1 MQNTCLLL
9 IDLQNEYFP
18 GGKSEL
24 ENPLEACLKAR
35 QLLDYFRQRQL
46 PLVHIQHISTRPGAA
61 TFLAGTPGAEIHVNV
76 QPVGSEIVIQK
87 HYPNSF
93 RETDLQN
100 CLESLGVHKL
110 VIAGMMTHMCVDA
123 TTRAAFDL
131 GYACIVAG
139 DACATKEL
147 IFEGSKVPAEYV
159 QGAFLAALAAMY
171 ARVVRVAELVEQP
184 ELFKLPT

>member
-1 MQNTCLLL
+1 MQNICLLL
-9 IDLQNEYFP
+9 IDIQNEYFP

-24 ENPLEACLKAR
+24 ANPLEASLKAR

-46 PLVHIQHISTRPGAA
+46 SLVHIQHISTRPGAA
-61 TFLAGTPGAEIHVNV
+61 TFLEGTPGAEIHTNV
-76 QPVGSEIVIQK
+76 LPAGKEIVIQK

-93 RETDLQN
+93 RDTDLQA
-100 CLESLGVHKL
+100 CLGLLDIQRL

-123 TTRAAFDL
+123 TARAAFDL
-131 GYACIVAG
+131 GYACIVAS

-147 IFEGSKVPAEYV
+147 AFEGNKVPADNV

-171 ARVVRVAELVEQP
+171 ARVVRVAELVKQP
-184 ELFKLPT
+184 ELFDLPT

>member
-9 IDLQNEYFP
+9 VDIQNEYFP

-24 ENPLEACLKAR
+24 VNPLEASLKAR
-35 QLLDYFRQRQL
+35 QLLDFFRQRQL

-61 TFLAGTPGAEIHVNV
+61 TFIAGTPGAEIQANV
-76 QPVGSEIVIQK
+76 QPAGSEIVIQK

-93 RETDLQN
+93 RETGLQD
-100 CLESLGVHKL
+100 CLESLGVQTL

-123 TTRAAFDL
+123 TARAAFDL
-131 GYACIVAG
+131 GYTCIVAG

-147 IFEGSKVPAEYV
+147 TFEGNKVPAENV
-159 QGAFLAALAAMY
+159 QGAFLAALGAMY

-184 ELFKLPT
+184 ELFELHT